1 MFADAA
7 QFQPQRIGLVS
18 PRSPRHKSR
27 NPPRSNL
34 PLAFAGTLCYVGF
47 FAIEVRFCAPDIGD
61 WLGPNIWLAVVA
73 ELVDALP

>member
-1 MFADAA
+1 MRHYFN
-7 QFQPQRIGLVS
+7 PVHWPRS